1 MKLVERTAETQLKS
15 LAAQYPVVTLTGPR
29 QSGKTTLC
37 RMAFPQMAYA
47 NLERPDQ
54 REYAA
59 SDPNG
64 FLSQF
69 PSGAIIDEFQH
80 VPGLTSYIQDL
91 VDDPAFDG
99 VFVLT
104 GSRNF
109 AVRDTV
115 NQSLAGRTGL
125 LELLPFSLSE
135 AAAFCKAKPC
145 VNELLF
151 RGFYP
156 RIYAASLDP
165 AQALADYV
173 ATYVERD
180 LRQLSLIRDLSL
192 FQTFLGLCA
201 GRVGQL
207 LNLEGL
213 GNDTGISQ
221 ATAKEWMS
229 LLEASYI
236 AFRLSPFFR
245 NISKR
250 LIKTPKLY
258 FYDVGVAANLLGITR
273 SEQMRNHPLRGM
285 LYENMV
291 IVEILKFFRNRGSRQ
306 QVLFYRD
313 SNGNEVD
320 AVLPRAQYHVP
331 LEIKSAST
339 VSTSLFSGLHRFT
352 KTVEHTINPMLVYS
366 GGEERIQNGVQV
378 LNQWCLEATLEKMV
392 QQ

>member
-1 MKLVERTAETQLKS
+1 MKLVERTAEHQLKR
-15 LAAQYPVVTLTGPR
+15 LADQYPVVTLTGPR

-37 RMAFPQMAYA
+37 RMAFPEMAYV

-59 SDPNG
+59 SDPNA

-69 PSGAIIDEFQH
+69 PEGAIIDEFQY
-80 VPGLTSYIQDL
+80 VPDLTSYIQVL
-91 VDDPAFDG
+91 VDEPAFDG
-99 VFVLT
+99 TFVLT

-109 AVRDTV
+109 AVRNTV

-125 LELLPFSLSE
+125 LDLLPFSLSE
-135 AAAFCKAKPC
+135 SSSFFDTTLS

-151 RGFYP
+151 RGSYP
-156 RIYAASLDP
+156 RIYAADLDP

-180 LRQLSLIRDLSL
+180 LRQLSLIRDLTL

-213 GNDTGISQ
+213 GDDTGISQ
-221 ATAKEWMS
+221 GTAREWVS

-236 AFRLSPFFR
+236 AFRLPPFFQ

-250 LIKTPKLY
+250 LIKKPKLY
-258 FYDVGVAANLLGITR
+258 FYDVGLAAHLLGISTP
-273 SEQMRNHPLRGM
+273 EQMQNHPLRGM
-285 LYENMV
+285 LYENLV
-291 IVEILKFFRNRGSRQ
+291 LLEILKFFRNHSIRQ
-306 QVLFYRD
+306 PVLFYRD

-320 AVLPRAQYHVP
+320 AVLPQAQYNVP
-331 LEIKSAST
+331 IEIKSAST
-339 VSTSLFSGLHRFT
+339 ISSSLFTGLHRFS
-352 KTVEHTINPMLVYS
+352 KTVQNATHPMLIYAGNEQRLQS
-366 GGEERIQNGVQV
+366 GVQV
-378 LNQWCLEATLEKMV
+378 LNHWQLEATLEKIM
-392 QQ
+392 